1 MNFYPN
7 GSSTQIILENENGAY
22 FLPAYLAEPK
32 VFESPEDARDYWL
45 KYSEL
50 VSDNGEFY

>member
-7 GSSTQIILENENGAY
+7 GSSTQIILENEDGAY
-22 FLPAYLAEPK
+22 FLPAYLAEAK

-45 KYSEL
+45 KHSEL